1 MIKTAMQTDDIIGS
15 VLRTHLTAEQIL
27 TAWIYAACN
36 RENFLHGTQLTFGIK
51 LTIADNLGLPEYA
64 SKIFRNIN
72 KIRNKLAHSGTEAEI
87 DPDLLQSTKDLF
99 HRYIAHTYDPK
110 QQYGISFFDTDGNA
124 EVQAA
129 WNDSEQPPHITLAV
143 MVSLVLCKLAQDS
156 TKLLKINLPPC
167 PH

>member
-1 MIKTAMQTDDIIGS
+1 MQTDDIISS

-27 TAWIYAACN
+27 TAWIYASCN

-64 SKIFRNIN
+64 SKLFCNIN

-99 HRYIAHTYDPK
+99 HRYIAHTYEPN
-110 QQYGISFFDTDGNA
+110 QRYGISFFNKEGSA
-124 EVQAA
+124 EVQAT

-143 MVSLVLCKLAQDS
+143 IVSLVLCKLTQDS
-156 TKLLKINLPPC
+156 SKLLKINHLPYPR
-167 PH
+167 